1 MHGQD
6 YTYAK
11 NLKTQ
16 KTEHKQEIPNSNTL
30 ECLEPKKNYIL
41 LGKHA

>member
-6 YTYAK
+6 YAYAK